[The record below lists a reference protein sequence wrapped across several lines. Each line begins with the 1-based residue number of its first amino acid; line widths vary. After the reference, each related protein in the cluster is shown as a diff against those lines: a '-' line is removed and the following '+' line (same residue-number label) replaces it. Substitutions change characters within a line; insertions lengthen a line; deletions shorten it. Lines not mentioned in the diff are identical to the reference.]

1 MNKIQLEGYCEAY
14 NDLNFLLNKEKAKML
29 DKRFDYYNQ
38 GRVHALEEL
47 LQTMWR
53 KIQNEEQSE

>member
-1 MNKIQLEGYCEAY
+1 MDKTQLEGYMEVY
-14 NDLNFLLNKEKAKML
+14 NDLSFLLNKEKLKMV
-29 DKRFDYYNQ
+29 DKGFDYYYQ

-53 KIQNEEQSE
+53 KINEA

>member
-1 MNKIQLEGYCEAY
+1 MNKTQLEGYKEALE
-14 NDLNFLLNKEKAKML
+14 DLNFLLNKEKLKML
-29 DKRFDYYNQ
+29 DKGFDYYYQ

-53 KIQNEEQSE
+53 KINEA